1 MVATLIRIPE
11 EEHEFYKE
19 YAYKNGISLSEFF
32 RLAAREVVPI
42 RSKKKEHS
50 FFDLGT
56 KLVFKSGPKDG
67 SINHDKYLYEFE
79 DRKMHSFK

>member
-19 YAYKNGISLSEFF
+19 YAYKSGISLSEFF
-32 RLAAREVVPI
+32 RMAAREVVPMKP
-42 RSKKKEHS
+42 KKKEYS

-56 KLVFKSGPKDG
+56 KVVYKGKNGPIDG
-67 SINHDKYLYEFE
+67 SVNHDKYLYEFE
-79 DRKMHSFK
+79 DKKRS

>member
-19 YAYKNGISLSEFF
+19 YAAKSGISLSEFF
-32 RLAAREVVPI
+32 RLAAREVVTIKP
-42 RSKKKEHS
+42 KKKEYS

-56 KLVFKSGPKDG
+56 KVVFRGKGGPTDG
-67 SINHDKYLYEFE
+67 SINHDRDIYEFE
-79 DRKMHSFK
+79 DKKRS

>member
-32 RLAAREVVPI
+32 RLAAREVVTIKP
-42 RSKKKEHS
+42 KKKEYS
-50 FFDLGT
+50 IFDLGT
-56 KLVFKSGPKDG
+56 KVIFRGRGGPRDG
-67 SINHDKYLYEFE
+67 SINHDKYYYEFE
-79 DRKMHSFK
+79 DKKRS